1 MHKHRRP
8 TLATAATA
16 APTGGLLTTAAAS
29 PATAADSAE
38 VAKADFTG
46 DAATSAPGA

>member
-16 APTGGLLTTAAAS
+16 APTGGLPTLAAAS
-29 PATAADSAE
+29 STTAADSAE
-38 VAKADFTG
+38 VATADVHG

>member
-8 TLATAATA
+8 TLATAVTA
-16 APTGGLLTTAAAS
+16 APTGGLLTTAVAS
-29 PATAADSAE
+29 STTAADSVE
-38 VAKADFTG
+38 VAKAGFTG